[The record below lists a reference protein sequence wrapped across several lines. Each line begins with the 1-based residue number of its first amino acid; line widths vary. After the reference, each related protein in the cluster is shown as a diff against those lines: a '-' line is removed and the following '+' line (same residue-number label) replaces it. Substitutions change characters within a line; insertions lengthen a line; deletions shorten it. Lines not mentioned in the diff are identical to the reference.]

1 MKNLKVLKT
10 SLECNTLLLGTFF
23 FWWFRQ
29 MIYLFILMSLCV
41 CVEVDRSWRLAVFN
55 KKRKPQKTQVQSGAA
70 AFGVET
76 NSANIWRTEP
86 HPCYFD

>member
-1 MKNLKVLKT
+1 
-10 SLECNTLLLGTFF
+10 
-23 FWWFRQ
+23 

-41 CVEVDRSWRLAVFN
+41 CVEVDGSWRLAVFDKKK
-55 KKRKPQKTQVQSGAA
+55 KKRKAQKTQVQSGAA

-86 HPCYFD
+86 HPYFD